1 MTKFSMFDKIE
12 QAKKYM
18 GLFEVT
24 KFRIFDNIE
33 ELEKSTP
40 ASQKMTKLSI
50 FDKIEEAKKS
60 TGLSENDNI
69 EPFWQNSLIY
79 HNT

>member
-1 MTKFSMFDKIE
+1 
-12 QAKKYM
+12 M
-18 GLFEVT
+18 GLFEMT

-33 ELEKSTP
+33 ELEKTTP

-60 TGLSENDNI
+60 TGLSENDSI
-69 EPFWQNSLIY
+69 EPF
-79 HNT
+79 